1 MLAVYVIESYLI
13 HWGKIIMDNYYNTLD
28 QEILETVYYYHNSID
43 NVELYTIG
51 CELSE
56 WDGERIVETL
66 KSSCKDNIVVF
77 NTCAVTER
85 AQKASEILIKL
96 LYELYSDRK
105 IYITGCGV
113 DYNYEYYQ
121 KYGTCL
127 KNESKFDCKSYNETY
142 KHKLDDSFEHHRHN
156 GNCGLVKIQDGC
168 HNHCTYC
175 VINKLRKTPYSISY
189 SDIKNQ
195 ISTLL
200 KQGRN
205 EISLLG
211 TEICFYN
218 SDGMKISNLV
228 DKILTDFPDIKCL
241 GLGAIDP
248 ASREVEKLIDL
259 YEKYPQQL
267 DNVFTLSA
275 QSACDEILRSMKRRH
290 NVKRLEELVNYA
302 KQKKVYF
309 AWHIIPGFPG
319 ETEELFKVTV
329 NNLKRFKPVYIHSM
343 AFSARK
349 GTPAYD
355 MPNQVDYDTIK
366 YREQYLVDLM
376 EEFRHSYDYP
386 TLKSQIQVGQEDVY
400 IARMNFQPEKYG
412 YRIPL
417 DIYDNPS
424 IVKLINSD
432 ALKNNDTNYDTVIEY
447 QYNREIDDDI
457 LETHAKFLTFNY
469 GVKLL
474 GKIEIDDDM
483 SDRIINGK
491 FNIVNFVVTKSSFIE
506 FYVGNINDIGK
517 FVKCLMKLKRYT
529 NIRDIIDTIQDKNLY
544 HTVISLI
551 GEI

>member
-1 MLAVYVIESYLI
+1 
-13 HWGKIIMDNYYNTLD
+13 MDSYYNTLD

-56 WDGERIVETL
+56 WDGERIVETIRE
-66 KSSCKDNIVVF
+66 SCKDNIVVF

-96 LYELYSDRK
+96 LYELYPDRV

-113 DYNYEYYQ
+113 DYNYDYYKQ
-121 KYGTCL
+121 YGICL
-127 KNESKFDCKSYNETY
+127 KNEKKFDCKSYNENY
-142 KHKLDDSFEHHRHN
+142 KHKLNDSFEHHRHN

-175 VINKLRKTPYSISY
+175 VINKLRKSPYSIPY
-189 SDIKNQ
+189 SDIKKQ
-195 ISTLL
+195 ITTLL
-200 KQGRN
+200 EQGRD

-218 SDGMKISNLV
+218 SDNMKVSNLV
-228 DKILTDFPDIKCL
+228 DKILTDFPSIKCL

-259 YEKYPQQL
+259 YEKYPHQL

-290 NVKRLEELVNYA
+290 NVKRLEELVNYG
-302 KQKKVYF
+302 KQKNVYF

-319 ETEELFKVTV
+319 ETEELFNITV
-329 NNLKRFKPVYIHSM
+329 NNLRKFKPVYIHSM

-376 EEFRHSYDYP
+376 EEFRHSSDYP
-386 TLKSQIQVGQEDVY
+386 ELKSQIQVGQEDVY
-400 IARMNFQPEKYG
+400 KARINFQPEKYG
-412 YRIPL
+412 YRISL
-417 DIYDNPS
+417 DIYD
-424 IVKLINSD
+424 IRDIIDLINCNTIED
-432 ALKNNDTNYDTVIEY
+432 DDTNYDITVEY
-447 QYNREIDDDI
+447 HYKPEIDDDI

-474 GKIEIDDDM
+474 SKIKLDDNLAN
-483 SDRIINGK
+483 RIINGQ
-491 FNIVNFVVTKSSFIE
+491 FNIVNFVVTKSSFVE
-506 FYVGNINDIGK
+506 FYVDDINDICV
-517 FVKCLMKLKRYT
+517 FAKCLMKLKKYV
-529 NIRDIIDTIQDKNLY
+529 NIRDIIDTIKDTKLY
-544 HTVISLI
+544 YKVISLI
-551 GEI
+551 GEV